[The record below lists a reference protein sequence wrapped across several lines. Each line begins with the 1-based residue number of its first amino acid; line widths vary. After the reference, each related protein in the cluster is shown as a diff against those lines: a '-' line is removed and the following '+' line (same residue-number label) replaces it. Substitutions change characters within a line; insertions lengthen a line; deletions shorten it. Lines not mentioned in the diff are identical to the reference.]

1 MLSMTSEKI
10 GSLLLFCVACGNPPA
25 VQTVPP
31 LANSAMPATAAPSAV
46 GSASPARTAV
56 VAVVTLDDAKKVA
69 DEHAMLLATLASEL
83 EAAAGDA
90 AKIEA
95 AQAQHKPRVAVL
107 EKKGV
112 DIKARLSPADQ
123 KAFTDYMT
131 GKAAPLLKRIMRA
144 LKTTAN
150 K

>member
-1 MLSMTSEKI
+1 M
-10 GSLLLFCVACGNPPA
+10 VAG
-25 VQTVPP
+25 
-31 LANSAMPATAAPSAV
+31 
-46 GSASPARTAV
+46 
-56 VAVVTLDDAKKVA
+56 VTLDDAKKVA
-69 DEHAMLLATLASEL
+69 DEHAMPLASLASEL
-83 EAAAGDA
+83 EAAAGHL

-95 AQAQHKPRVAVL
+95 AQAQHNPKLAVL

-131 GKAAPLLKRIMRA
+131 GKAAPLLKRITGA
-144 LKTTAN
+144 LKTSQYIKCLQTGGEPQACAAAAN